1 MIQHSISVVIPSYN
15 RSNWIFRAID
25 SVIAQTYP
33 PNEIIIVDDGS
44 SDQTFQKI
52 IGAYFSEDN
61 GIDFNNKFKSL
72 IEITSKFDLD
82 KQVEFEQT
90 FIDFINKINETP
102 QSTELATWLDEPV
115 FTISIKSPLKDPILL
130 KYYYQFN
137 AGGNVARNN
146 GIRFSQSD
154 FIAFL
159 DSDDRWHPQ
168 KLEKQI
174 SVFNSNYKA
183 SAVYCGLVHENLNTG
198 EIIQASRKFLF
209 PKGNILPQLLVEDV
223 TAPTSCY
230 LIKGSVFNSIGMFD
244 ENLKARQDW
253 EMWLRIS
260 TRFEFDCVAEN
271 LVFYGE
277 HQNDRTSTNPDNEII
292 AYKYI
297 RNKYRTQISNLPR
310 LQQVKALAFYLKRRS
325 TVELHYKKNRIHAF
339 RFALLSVMIF
349 PFSISVV
356 KQFLRV
362 FIPK

>member
-15 RSNWIFRAID
+15 RSNWVFRAID
-25 SVIAQTYP
+25 SVIAQSYP
-33 PNEIIIVDDGS
+33 VFEIIIVDDGS
-44 SDQTFQKI
+44 RDETFQKI
-52 IGAYFSEDN
+52 IEVYFSNDN
-61 GIDFNNKFKSL
+61 GIVFNEKFKSF
-72 IEITSKFDLD
+72 IEIPTKFNLD
-82 KQVEFEQT
+82 KQVKFEKG
-90 FIDFINKINETP
+90 FIDFITANNEILKTP
-102 QSTELATWLDEPV
+102 ELATWLDEPV
-115 FTISIKSPLKDPILL
+115 FTISIKSQQSNPILL

-146 GIRFSQSD
+146 GIRFSKGD

-159 DSDDRWHPQ
+159 DSDDRWHPL

-174 SVFNSNYKA
+174 SVFNSNNNA
-183 SAVYCGLVHENLNTG
+183 AAVYCGLVHENLYTG
-198 EIIQASRKFLF
+198 EIIQASRKFFF
-209 PKGNILPQLLVEDV
+209 PKGNILSQLLVEDV

-230 LIKGSVFNSIGMFD
+230 LIKQSVFKSIGMFD
-244 ENLKARQDW
+244 EYLKARQDW

-260 TRFEFDCVAEN
+260 TRYEFDCVAEN

-297 RNKYRTQISNLPR
+297 RNKYRIQISSLPR
-310 LQQVKALAFYLKRRS
+310 ITQWKALAFYLKRRS
-325 TVELHYKKNRIHAF
+325 SVELHYKKNRIHAF
-339 RFALLSVMIF
+339 RFALMSVLIY
-349 PFSISVV
+349 PFNISVV